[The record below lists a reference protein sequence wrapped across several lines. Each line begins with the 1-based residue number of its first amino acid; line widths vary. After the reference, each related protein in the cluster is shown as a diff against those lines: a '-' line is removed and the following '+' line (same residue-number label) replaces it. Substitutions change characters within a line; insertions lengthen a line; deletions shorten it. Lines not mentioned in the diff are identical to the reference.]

1 MRALPPEG
9 HEACASQETTQVSG
23 WRTDQTASTFR
34 PTTFFRGSSKIAEG
48 RNKHS
53 GHISNRFT
61 ALRGIC
67 DELHLPRQHEQL
79 HAGRPSS
86 SSSAD
91 LQLASS
97 EPAPAVRNTAEP
109 SPLKARDGEDG
120 APRTVDVTRP
130 ASADSEVARPAVTAH
145 PAGVPAQ
152 PDASAC
158 RGAAGGLHSP
168 RQGDDESGPAPASAE
183 AISGTPLTTLSLLN
197 IRGLKTAS
205 SNAMPYVT
213 DTLDV
218 TDSCHVANGNVAQ
231 RPPES

>member
-1 MRALPPEG
+1 MR
-9 HEACASQETTQVSG
+9 H
-23 WRTDQTASTFR
+23 
-34 PTTFFRGSSKIAEG
+34 
-48 RNKHS
+48 
-53 GHISNRFT
+53 
-61 ALRGIC
+61 
-67 DELHLPRQHEQL
+67 
-79 HAGRPSS
+79 
-86 SSSAD
+86 
-91 LQLASS
+91 
-97 EPAPAVRNTAEP
+97 TAEP

-120 APRTVDVTRP
+120 APRTVVVTRP

-213 DTLDV
+213 DTLH
-218 TDSCHVANGNVAQ
+218 DSSLFSAVMSLTETWLNDHLEAEVSVPGYHLPFRVDRNRVKPRKGRGSGGVITYVHSSLVEYPNFLF
-231 RPPES
+231 